1 MKTSLFALTAATTR
15 RTLQLLALLAFCCA
29 SSACQSQPQP
39 DSGTP
44 PDTAQLWQQLL
55 AESQRSGC
63 DQDSQCHSLGVGAKA
78 CGGPERY
85 LAWSDRQRSDQ
96 RLQQLAARYAAAR
109 TADDQRQQMMS
120 NCALVADPG
129 AVCRA
134 GRCELRSLDPRAPGS
149 TPLAR

>member
-1 MKTSLFALTAATTR
+1 MKTSRYALSAHTTR
-15 RTLQLLALLAFCCA
+15 RALQQLALLAFCCV

-39 DSGTP
+39 DSGKQL
-44 PDTAQLWQQLL
+44 DTAQLWQQLQV
-55 AESQRSGC
+55 ESQRSGC

-109 TADDQRQQMMS
+109 TADDQRQQLMS

-134 GRCELRSLDPRAPGS
+134 GRCELRSIDPRAPGS
-149 TPLAR
+149 TPLAH

>member
-1 MKTSLFALTAATTR
+1 MKTSRFALTATTTR
-15 RTLQLLALLAFCCA
+15 RALQQLALLALCCT
-29 SSACQSQPQP
+29 SSACQSQP
-39 DSGTP
+39 DSVKQ

-109 TADDQRQQMMS
+109 TADDQRQQLMS

>member
-1 MKTSLFALTAATTR
+1 MLFR
-15 RTLQLLALLAFCCA
+15 
-29 SSACQSQPQP
+29 SQSQPQP
-39 DSGTP
+39 DTGKTA
-44 PDTAQLWQQLL
+44 DTAQLWQQLQ

-109 TADDQRQQMMS
+109 IADDQREQMMS
-120 NCALVADPG
+120 NCAVVADPG

-134 GRCELRSLDPRAPGS
+134 GRCELRSLDPPARAAKTARGAAEGPPGKQAARGS
-149 TPLAR
+149 TR